1 MNMTWSM
8 FLILV
13 NITLFVMGQFMEP
26 SSIVMIMTPLLLP
39 IAVALGIDPIHFG
52 IIMQVIFNPCFLVSI
67 RPKFCII
74 SAKSKGKP
82 CKQAPKSQA
91 LKSSGLFLS

>member
-1 MNMTWSM
+1 MVENTAHIASKLCKYNPRPHVHQGSA
-8 FLILV
+8 FLKRLLV
-13 NITLFVMGQFMEP
+13 L
-26 SSIVMIMTPLLLP
+26 
-39 IAVALGIDPIHFG
+39 
-52 IIMQVIFNPCFLVSI
+52 I

>member
-1 MNMTWSM
+1 MVKNTAHIASKLCLISTALPHHAHQDSA
-8 FLILV
+8 FLKRLLVLIL
-13 NITLFVMGQFMEP
+13 
-26 SSIVMIMTPLLLP
+26 
-39 IAVALGIDPIHFG
+39 
-52 IIMQVIFNPCFLVSI
+52 
-67 RPKFCII
+67 PKFCII

>member
-1 MNMTWSM
+1 MMKNSSHIASKLCWISTALRHHAHQGNA
-8 FLILV
+8 FLKRL
-13 NITLFVMGQFMEP
+13 
-26 SSIVMIMTPLLLP
+26 
-39 IAVALGIDPIHFG
+39 
-52 IIMQVIFNPCFLVSI
+52 LVSI

-82 CKQAPKSQA
+82 CKQALKSQA